1 MTEARIFLS
10 RSEFAERIGDKMDT
24 LARYKLPDPD
34 AIIGAA
40 ENEPPQDGYPKPWT
54 RGTPHAQAKAGGHP
68 KTQAPS
74 ETPHKHVF
82 PTENP
87 VRGHTLSVTL

>member
-34 AIIGAA
+34 AIIGAS
-40 ENEPPQDGYPKPWT
+40 GK
-54 RGTPHAQAKAGGHP
+54 
-68 KTQAPS
+68 
-74 ETPHKHVF
+74 
-82 PTENP
+82 
-87 VRGHTLSVTL
+87 